1 MTQTKM
7 RSNSKGFLMPLAAV
21 LVVGVAMMALAIS
34 HMASNSGNSSVQEG
48 LSLQAFYAAE
58 SGAQYAMNQL
68 MFDVTSRTSADANC
82 VSLSGASLNFSAI
95 GLAVC
100 SASLSCSVA
109 NDAANTTSFY
119 SITSSANCG
128 AGDLFAQRIIT
139 VSAFFQ

>member
-1 MTQTKM
+1 MM
-7 RSNSKGFLMPLAAV
+7 HINLRERSKGFLMPLAAV

-82 VSLSGASLNFSAI
+82 AALSGTSLNFSAV

-100 SASLSCSVA
+100 SASLTCSVS

-119 SITSSANCG
+119 SVTSSANCG
-128 AGDLFAQRIIT
+128 AGDLFAQRTIS